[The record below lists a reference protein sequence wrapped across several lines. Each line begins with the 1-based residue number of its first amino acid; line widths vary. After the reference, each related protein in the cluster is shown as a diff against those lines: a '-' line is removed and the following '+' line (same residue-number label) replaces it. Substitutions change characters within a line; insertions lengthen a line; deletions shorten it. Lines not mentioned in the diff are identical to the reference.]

1 MIQELEE
8 TKAMMIMVGEEKAEG
23 EAAEK
28 KSKEEKAGV
37 LNCHQLQ

>member
-1 MIQELEE
+1 MQELEE

-23 EAAEK
+23 KEAEK